1 MSNYDDDLYSE
12 LNNNVSGISQSA
24 VGAQLKKIR
33 EQHNVSLQDVS
44 DYLNI
49 RKTILMAIEQGN
61 HAQLPEPV
69 YSIGFVKSYAQYL
82 NLDATLLV
90 NRFKQEIGQK
100 DIPRVAVQDI
110 ETPHPFL
117 TILDK
122 GLPDIKVLGV
132 AAAIFILLVLVIS
145 WIFSDDEVEAVIN
158 SPQEITDV
166 FNAEQIKAAGIDIDL
181 DFKENVDAL
190 TVTQDISVTHNNP
203 TLKESADKGRAYGA
217 EKTNARVYIKA
228 IQNSW
233 TEIKDENGKTL
244 LSRVLKPGDTYQV
257 SKDGKAI
264 LTTGNAGGLEIYID
278 DEFAGVAGKSGEI
291 LKKYA
296 VTAEGLVK
304 Q

>member
-1 MSNYDDDLYSE
+1 MSNYDDDLYNE
-12 LNNNVSGISQSA
+12 MNENVSGISQSA
-24 VGAQLKKIR
+24 VGAQLKKVR

-49 RKTILMAIEQGN
+49 RKTILMAIEQGDRTKM
-61 HAQLPEPV
+61 PEAV
-69 YSIGFVKSYAQYL
+69 YSVGFVKSYAQYL
-82 NLDATLLV
+82 GLDTTLLV

-100 DIPRVAVQDI
+100 DMPRVAVHDI

-132 AAAIFILLVLVIS
+132 ATAIFILLVLIIS
-145 WIFSDDEVEAVIN
+145 WIFSDDDVEAVIN
-158 SPQEITDV
+158 EPQEITDV
-166 FNAEQIKAAGIDIDL
+166 FNAEQIRAAGIDIDL
-181 DFKENVDAL
+181 DFKEKASAL
-190 TVTQDISVTHNNP
+190 VVTQDAVIEVSNS
-203 TLKESADKGRAYGA
+203 TLKEAADSGKTYGA
-217 EKTNARVYIKA
+217 QKSDARVYIKA
-228 IQNSW
+228 VQNSW

-257 SKDGKAI
+257 SPEGQAI

-278 DEFAGVAGKSGEI
+278 DELAGVAGKSGEI
-291 LKKYA
+291 LKNYA
-296 VTAEGLVK
+296 VTAEGLIK